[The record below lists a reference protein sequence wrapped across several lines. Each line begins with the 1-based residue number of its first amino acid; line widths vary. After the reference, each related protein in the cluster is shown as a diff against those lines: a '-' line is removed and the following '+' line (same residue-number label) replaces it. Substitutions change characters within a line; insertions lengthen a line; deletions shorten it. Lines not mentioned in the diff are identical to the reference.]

1 MRKNRK
7 KRAALAALL
16 LSMSIVTACGSQA
29 GGAGTAAGATT
40 AGATATGGSTSAGAT
55 DAASADT
62 GANTAGG
69 AAATGGAESA
79 SGDTTAAGTAA
90 GTTAAA
96 ATTTAAA
103 ASSGAQAAGQAIPIP
118 SGATTVIFDSTGA
131 KINGTGAEF
140 ADGILKIT
148 QGGDYAV
155 SGTLNGHILIETD
168 KEKEV
173 RLYLNGVEI
182 VSDAPYAIASVK
194 GKSLTVTL
202 AEGTS
207 NTLKVTGTEN
217 DVTIP
222 EGTEATEEQKADAA
236 VYVKNDLILNGTG
249 TLTVESAGKA
259 FHAKDTLTADG
270 GTYAISSADD
280 AVNGKD
286 TVTLNAGT
294 FRVTITDTSEG
305 KGITSQGDVF
315 LNGGEMTV
323 EACSEGI
330 EGLTVAVNGGFWDI
344 TSEDDGINAREK
356 YEGDD
361 EQEKER
367 LSQQNNEKVKMV
379 FNGGTVIVNSKGDGL
394 DSNGSIEMNG
404 GEVYVSGAADRG
416 NAAVD
421 MNGEA
426 LVNGGIFLAAGM
438 QGMAEPLSDSSAQ
451 NIVTVYYETQMEAG
465 TEITVTAADGTEC
478 VSWTAPKAFNML
490 QVSAPGLKTGD
501 QITIKAAD
509 DEKKITLSDV
519 NTYEGTAAGGRGG
532 RGGFGGRGGRGGQ
545 GGFPGGQGGFPGDGQ
560 QPPEGMMPPEGFDGQ
575 NMPEGKE
582 SFR

>member
-7 KRAALAALL
+7 KQAALAALL
-16 LSMSIVTACGSQA
+16 LSMSIVTACGSQPGAATAGAATTTGAATATAAAAISDAGTTTA
-29 GGAGTAAGATT
+29 GGATT
-40 AGATATGGSTSAGAT
+40 
-55 DAASADT
+55 DD

-69 AAATGGAESA
+69 
-79 SGDTTAAGTAA
+79 
-90 GTTAAA
+90 
-96 ATTTAAA
+96 
-103 ASSGAQAAGQAIPIP
+103 AAGQAIPIP
-118 SGATTVIFDSTGA
+118 SGATTIIFDGSGE

-140 ADGILKIT
+140 SDGVLKIT

-207 NTLKVTGTEN
+207 NALKVTGTED

-222 EGTEATEEQKADAA
+222 EGTEATEEQEADAA

-249 TLTVESAGKA
+249 TLAVESAGKA

-270 GTYAISSADD
+270 GTYVLSSADD

-286 TVTLNAGT
+286 AVTLNAGT

-323 EACSEGI
+323 EASSEGI

-361 EQEKER
+361 AQEKER

-426 LVNGGIFLAAGM
+426 LVNGGTFLAAGM
-438 QGMAEPLSDSSAQ
+438 QGMAVPLSDSSAQ

-478 VSWTAPKAFNML
+478 AAWTAPKAFNML
-490 QVSAPGLKTGD
+490 QVSAPGPKTGD

-519 NTYEGTAAGGRGG
+519 NTYEGTAAGGMGG
-532 RGGFGGRGGRGGQ
+532 RGGFRGRGGRGGQ
-545 GGFPGGQGGFPGDGQ
+545 GGFPGEGQ

-575 NMPEGKE
+575 NIPEGQEGFRGRGPRGGGQGGFPEDGQMPQEGMMPQEGFDGQNMPEGKE
-582 SFR
+582 GFR